1 MVEPSEAIAPIDTP
15 QMIDTTKNEQGP
27 AEIKRKTR
35 ELSYLDKQN
44 ILN

>member
-1 MVEPSEAIAPIDTP
+1 MVEPSEVIAPS
-15 QMIDTTKNEQGP
+15 DTTQLIETKTELAP